1 MKNIKLLI
9 SLLVITTLISCST
22 TENTP
27 TKTAPIL
34 TTSAISNIT
43 LKTASSGGNVSDD
56 GGDTVTSRG
65 LVWNTAPSPTTS
77 LTSKTID
84 GSGLG
89 NFSSSISNLLPSN
102 SYFVRAYATN
112 SIGTGYG
119 NELSFT
125 TGAIV
130 LPTLSTTVITS
141 ITTNSAISGGN
152 ITADGG
158 GTITARGLVWSKT
171 SNPTIALSTKT
182 ADGSGTGV
190 FTSAITGLTANT
202 TYYIKAFATNSA
214 GTAYGNEI
222 EFKTTAITVTDA
234 DGNVYQTVQ
243 IGTQLWMAENLKTTK
258 YCNGDVIPN
267 VTDTSQ
273 WYNLTSG
280 AYIFPDNNSSLNNT
294 YGKLYNGYVAT
305 DSRNPCPCNWRVP
318 TADDWV
324 VLGKTLGAS
333 WVWNSTDNFIG
344 TAALIGGT
352 LKSTGNI
359 EDGTGLWIKSNYPG
373 NNSSGF
379 KGLPVGYGKPGWNPM
394 FISRGE
400 EAYWWCSTFETKY
413 FDIQYV
419 VVNNFSQS
427 LNMSHTPTSN
437 NSTSSIRC
445 IKN

>member
-22 TENTP
+22 TENTA

-43 LKTASSGGNVSDD
+43 LNTASSGGNVSDD

-77 LTSKTID
+77 LTSKTSD

-130 LPTLSTTVITS
+130 LPTLLTTVITS

-190 FTSAITGLTANT
+190 FTSSISGLSANT
-202 TYYIKAFATNSA
+202 SYFVKAYATNSA
-214 GTAYGNEI
+214 GTVYGNEVN
-222 EFKTTAITVTDA
+222 FTTQQCNPGATVTDI
-234 DGNVYQTVQ
+234 DGNTYNTIVLGNQ
-243 IGTQLWMAENLKTTK
+243 IWMKENLDTSK
-258 YCNGDVIPN
+258 YSNGDPITKFTTLTEWNTTTVGSWSYYDQVVN
-267 VTDTSQ
+267 
-273 WYNLTSG
+273 NLE
-280 AYIFPDNNSSLNNT
+280 
-294 YGKLYNGYVAT
+294 GKLYNLFAVKDPRGV
-305 DSRNPCPCNWRVP
+305 CPCGYHIPSKEEWTIFENYL
-318 TADDWV
+318 TAQ
-324 VLGKTLGAS
+324 GAS
-333 WVWNSTDNFIG
+333 SGVNPAKSIASKINWSLSTILNTVGNNPNLNNTSNFSG
-344 TAALIGGT
+344 FPTGCLVTNGFRSKGT
-352 LKSTGNI
+352 LANWWLSNGDAPFIYYNYGDINTFPRDKSWG
-359 EDGTGLWIKSNYPG
+359 
-373 NNSSGF
+373 
-379 KGLPVGYGKPGWNPM
+379 
-394 FISRGE
+394 
-400 EAYWWCSTFETKY
+400 A
-413 FDIQYV
+413 
-419 VVNNFSQS
+419 
-427 LNMSHTPTSN
+427 
-437 NSTSSIRC
+437 SIRC